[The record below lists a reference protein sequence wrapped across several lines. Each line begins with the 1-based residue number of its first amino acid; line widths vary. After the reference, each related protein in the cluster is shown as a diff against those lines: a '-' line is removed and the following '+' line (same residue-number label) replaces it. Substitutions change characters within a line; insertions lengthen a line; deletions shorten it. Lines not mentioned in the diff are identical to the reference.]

1 MAADPVEINRLA
13 NEKNAPLPER
23 TERAAS
29 VPETLEVNSLATTV
43 IAIVAVG
50 AALYFAQLVCVVIM
64 VSLLLAFVLE
74 PLVRLLMRIRLPRGI
89 ASMLA
94 VLVLM
99 AGVGEIGNISY
110 NKAVG
115 FSQQL
120 PKYKAELQQFVA
132 KYRKKA
138 EAITQNTQA
147 VLPKNSQNT
156 RTIEVTQSSSIWTM
170 LTQNLG
176 TATEVVFAASFV
188 PFLTFFMLS
197 WQDHARRSTVL
208 LFRREL
214 RSTAYATVGAIAE
227 MIRAFIVGNFLVG
240 VFIGA
245 ISTGVFGLMGVPYF
259 YFVGFISGFLSL
271 VPYVGV
277 LLAFIPPLLAGLGVI
292 HGTGFLLIGLTVLGL
307 HLFSLNVLYPKFLGS
322 RLQLNPLAVTVALLF
337 WGWIWGAMGLILAI
351 PMTAGM
357 KIIFDHIESLRP
369 FGAWLGE

>member
-13 NEKNAPLPER
+13 NDKDAPLPER
-23 TERAAS
+23 TERAPS
-29 VPETLEVNSLATTV
+29 IPETLEVNSLATTV
-43 IAIVAVG
+43 IAVVAVG

-64 VSLLLAFVLE
+64 VALLLAFVLE
-74 PLVRLLMRIRLPRGI
+74 PLVRLLMRVRLPRGL
-89 ASMLA
+89 ASLIA
-94 VLVLM
+94 VLMLM
-99 AGVGEIGNISY
+99 AAIGEVGNISY
-110 NKAVG
+110 NKAVD

-120 PKYKAELQQFVA
+120 PKYKAELQQVFA
-132 KYRKKA
+132 KYRNKA
-138 EAITQNTQA
+138 ETISRNTQA
-147 VLPKNSQNT
+147 VLPKDNKNT
-156 RTIEVTQSSSIWTM
+156 HTIEVTQSSGIWTT
-170 LTQNLG
+170 LTHNLG
-176 TATEVVFAASFV
+176 TATEVIFAASFV

-245 ISTGVFGLMGVPYF
+245 ISTAVFGIMGIPYF

-277 LLAFIPPLLAGLGVI
+277 VLAFIPPLLAGLGVL
-292 HGTGFLLIGLTVLGL
+292 HGTTLLLVGVTVLAL